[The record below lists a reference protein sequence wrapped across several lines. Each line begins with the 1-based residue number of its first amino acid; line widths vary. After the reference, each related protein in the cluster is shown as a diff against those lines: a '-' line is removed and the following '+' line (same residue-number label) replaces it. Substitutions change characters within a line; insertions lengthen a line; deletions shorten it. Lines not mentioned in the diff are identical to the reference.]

1 MIFTNNQK
9 RIVTQVPIPNSY
21 SSAFSSR
28 YMRAHPPIN
37 PAPVLRTPS
46 LSYDGKPYNTASVT
60 PFMGNPQT
68 PTPTPK
74 SGVFA
79 KANVSRNVLAR
90 QNETPKEIETTDTYK
105 KTMKWGEPTWFMF
118 HTIAEKIKPEQYA
131 QYRGELLNI
140 IQTISSTL
148 PCPICA
154 THATQY
160 TKNITEAQ
168 IATKTDFQN
177 MLWSFHNSVNQRK
190 GLPIF
195 PYEQLHV
202 KYSKANTRM
211 VIQRFIEVHSDKH
224 AGFRMIAD
232 DFYRNRITNFL
243 RSWFLNNIHVFAE

>member
-9 RIVTQVPIPNSY
+9 KIVTQVPIPNSY

-37 PAPVLRTPS
+37 PAPVLHT
-46 LSYDGKPYNTASVT
+46 N
-60 PFMGNPQT
+60 
-68 PTPTPK
+68 TPK
-74 SGVFA
+74 V
-79 KANVSRNVLAR
+79 NVSKNVLPR
-90 QNETPKEIETTDTYK
+90 QIERPKEIETTGTYK
-105 KTMKWGEPTWFMF
+105 KSMKWGEPTWFMF

-140 IQTISSTL
+140 IQTVSNTL